1 VNYVNL
7 YSKFR
12 ENKILDLFDTLFY
25 NSPRF
30 IIVFVRRLLQRGLIV
45 ITRKYRHYD
54 ADAPLERI
62 IGITTTSQNSEAT
75 GHKWMLFGTKM
86 PDAPVVAEIKRP
98 RKKAQ
103 AKGEA
108 GMLDGYVNPTDELK
122 GGIERMAVNA

>member
-1 VNYVNL
+1 MYYE
-7 YSKFR
+7 YSCPVGLKEGKHR
-12 ENKILDLFDTLFY
+12 HKISGEKLKKT
-25 NSPRF
+25 PRCCYCGAEMTAQMF
-30 IIVFVRRLLQRGLIV
+30 GSKGR
-45 ITRKYRHYD
+45 Y
-54 ADAPLERI
+54 E
-62 IGITTTSQNSEAT
+62 NSEAT